1 MMGCLRVRGRSCKPP
16 QFLLVKSEMKLV
28 NGKRPWKKNT
38 GVWFMKQKPLNE
50 PVDLSMLNPEDVEFV
65 PGKLVTVRKA
75 GPNGGKKKCRAV
87 VCGNLLQSDLDPAPG
102 NLYASG
108 ADGILIRATLAHSV
122 QRGWGIGTTDVRT
135 AFLLAPR
142 PQPLDSREV
151 IVVPPKVMVE
161 AGVGGPTERWRV
173 HNALYGF
180 TSSPAHWAIHRD
192 STMGNFNWDHQGDQ
206 FFLKRTEEGNLWKIL
221 NKGSNGGEP
230 TCEGNVIVY
239 VMISWHWPKMMSEL
253 RFSSVCKKNGN
264 VRMLKL

>member
-1 MMGCLRVRGRSCKPP
+1 MEKQYRS
-16 QFLLVKSEMKLV
+16 LVHETKAI
-28 NGKRPWKKNT
+28 G
-38 GVWFMKQKPLNE
+38 
-50 PVDLSMLNPEDVEFV
+50 PVDLSMLNPENVEFV

-122 QRGWGIGTTDVRT
+122 QHGWGIGTTDVRT

-161 AGVGGPTERWRV
+161 AGVCGPTERWRV
-173 HNALYGF
+173 HNRTLWIHIQPSALGH
-180 TSSPAHWAIHRD
+180 T
-192 STMGNFNWDHQGDQ
+192 
-206 FFLKRTEEGNLWKIL
+206 
-221 NKGSNGGEP
+221 
-230 TCEGNVIVY
+230 
-239 VMISWHWPKMMSEL
+239 
-253 RFSSVCKKNGN
+253 
-264 VRMLKL
+264 